1 MATVLFFFVLF
12 VIGVFAIG
20 ILEPVMRRLLPAAGI
35 PKDVVQALFIGAGA
49 LVALPFVLSILAEV
63 HVSILAS
70 LIVGAVILFHAG
82 ASFAYAMFRL
92 VYPLARVPLSKK
104 R

>member
-1 MATVLFFFVLF
+1 MLAVLIFFALFVLGL
-12 VIGVFAIG
+12 IAIA
-20 ILEPVMRRLLPAAGI
+20 ILEPLTRHLLRPLDIPA
-35 PKDVVQALFIGAGA
+35 DVVQAVFIGAGA
-49 LVALPFVLSILAEV
+49 LITLPFVLSILAET

-82 ASFAYAMFRL
+82 AAFAYAMFRL
-92 VYPLARVPLSKK
+92 VFPLRKLAPAK